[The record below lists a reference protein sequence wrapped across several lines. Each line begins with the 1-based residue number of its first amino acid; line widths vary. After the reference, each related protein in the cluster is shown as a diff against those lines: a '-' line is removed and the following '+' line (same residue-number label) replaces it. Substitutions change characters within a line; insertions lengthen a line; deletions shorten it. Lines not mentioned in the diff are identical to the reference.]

1 SGQTLLAVGLAG
13 AVGTLSRYI
22 LGGWLAR
29 ATGGVFPWETL
40 IINATGS
47 LAIGA
52 LAAAM
57 DKGALFPPV
66 LRMALFVGFL
76 GGYTTF
82 SSFALE
88 ALKLGQGAQWRS
100 AAGYVLLTNV
110 RGLLPVGAG
119 CGGGGSVGGVYRAGL
134 A

>member
-1 SGQTLLAVGLAG
+1 MIAAAQTWLAVALAG
-13 AVGTLSRYI
+13 AAGTLLRYV

-40 IINATGS
+40 IINVTGC

-52 LAAAM
+52 LTAAL
-57 DKGALFPPV
+57 DKGALLPPE
-66 LRMALFVGFL
+66 LRMALLVGLL

-88 ALKLGQGAQWRS
+88 TLKLVQDAQWRS
-100 AAGYVLLTNV
+100 ALGYVLLTNASGLMAAWVGYAGV
-110 RGLLPVGAG
+110 RLLWG
-119 CGGGGSVGGVYRAGL
+119 R
-134 A
+134 

>member
-1 SGQTLLAVGLAG
+1 MSPAAQTWLAVAVAG
-13 AVGTLSRYI
+13 AVGTLLRYI

-40 IINATGS
+40 IINVTGC

-52 LAAAM
+52 LIAAL
-57 DKGALFPPV
+57 DKGALVPPA
-66 LRMALFVGFL
+66 LRMALLVGLL

-88 ALKLGQGAQWRS
+88 TLKLLQDAQWRS
-100 AAGYVLLTNV
+100 ALGYVVLTNAS
-110 RGLLPVGAG
+110 GLVAVWVGY
-119 CGGGGSVGGVYRAGL
+119 GSARFLSKG
-134 A
+134 